1 MFQLQTLSLT
11 TWSYITAKPMPLT
24 PQSPHLPKMIFLS
37 LLPGF
42 PFTLKCQLWEES
54 YALFMAVFPEP
65 RKGAD
70 IQLPLS
76 NYLSKKKRRKTAKK
90 KKKKKRNEGEKKID
104 EVCLLRTQAKQQ
116 PNTDQ

>member
-1 MFQLQTLSLT
+1 M
-11 TWSYITAKPMPLT
+11 
-24 PQSPHLPKMIFLS
+24 
-37 LLPGF
+37 
-42 PFTLKCQLWEES
+42 
-54 YALFMAVFPEP
+54 FMAVFPEP
-65 RKGAD
+65 RKGSV

-76 NYLSKKKRRKTAKK
+76 NNLSKKKRRKTAKK